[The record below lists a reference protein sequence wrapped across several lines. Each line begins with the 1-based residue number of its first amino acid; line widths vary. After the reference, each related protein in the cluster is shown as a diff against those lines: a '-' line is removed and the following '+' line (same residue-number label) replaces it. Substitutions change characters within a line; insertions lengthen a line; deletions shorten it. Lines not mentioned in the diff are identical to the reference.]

1 MTDLAALQT
10 SLRDTGRYHGRVDGM
25 WGPLTEAAILKA
37 LEDGPDTPLNEGDYA
52 ASAARLGCRV
62 SHLKAVAEVEAA
74 AAGFFQGYPKI
85 LPERHIFSRMTKRK
99 FDGTHP
105 HLSYP
110 NWGARPYP
118 KAQHERYRLLLDMSR
133 LDIDAGF
140 AACSYGK
147 FQILGRHHLACGYPT
162 SWSFAFAMARD
173 ERTQLAAFER
183 FLEAEDLVHPLREGH
198 WATFAKLYNGPA
210 YRKNRYDVKLA
221 QAARRYQLRG
231 VA

>member
-1 MTDLAALQT
+1 MTDLATLQRHLG
-10 SLRDTGRYHGRVDGM
+10 STGRYHGLVDGK

-37 LEDGPDTPLNEGDYA
+37 MEDGPDTALTDNDYA
-52 ASAARLGCRV
+52 ASASRLGCKV
-62 SHLKAVAEVEAA
+62 SHIKAVAEVEAA
-74 AAGFFQGYPKI
+74 GAGFQNGIPKI
-85 LPERHIFSRMTKRK
+85 LPERHRFSRLTKGR
-99 FDGTHP
+99 FDVSHP

-110 NWGARPYP
+110 RWGARPYP
-118 KAQHERYRLLLDMSR
+118 KSQVDRYRLLLDMVQ

-147 FQILGRHHLACGYPT
+147 FQILGENHLACGYPT
-162 SWSFAFAMARD
+162 PWSFAFAMAKN
-173 ERTQLAAFER
+173 EAAQLMAFEK
-183 FLEAEDLVHPLREGH
+183 FLEAEDLLYALREGH
-198 WATFAKLYNGPA
+198 WATFAKGFNGPA